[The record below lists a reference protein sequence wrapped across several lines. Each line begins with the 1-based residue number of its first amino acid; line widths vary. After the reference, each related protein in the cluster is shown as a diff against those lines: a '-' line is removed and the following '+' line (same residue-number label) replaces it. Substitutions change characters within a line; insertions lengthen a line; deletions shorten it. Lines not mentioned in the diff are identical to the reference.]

1 VSQLDNSFNV
11 NDRRLI
17 LGPRNNLM
25 AISPLKHAW
34 ARDLWKVLLANTWF
48 PQEVDMSRDIKQYR
62 APDALTE
69 ADKRMYRMALA
80 FVSNLD
86 GIQFNNLTFN
96 IGHHIT
102 SPEVSMLISRQAFEE
117 GLHVDAYSTMIEA
130 VTDDPM
136 SIYTLFAHD
145 DILGAKN
152 EHILKQSALLGDE
165 FNAKNFTM
173 ALVANMMLE
182 GVYFFSGFLTFYIL
196 ARQGK
201 MLGSADQVRFIQR
214 DEETHLE
221 IFARCYETQKVE
233 CPEVFTPQFY
243 REVDELMNAS
253 AELEIAWGTH
263 IIGDGVLGTT
273 PELHRAYIQSLV
285 DKRRARIGLPP
296 LYGVKNPYSWVEQFS
311 QVKGT
316 ETNFFEGRVA
326 SYQVGGQLDW

>member
-1 VSQLDNSFNV
+1 MSQLDNSFNV

-62 APDALTE
+62 APDVLTE
-69 ADKRMYRMALA
+69 ADKRMYKMALA

-117 GLHVDAYSTMIEA
+117 ALHVDAYSTMIEA
-130 VTDDPM
+130 VTDEPM

-152 EHILKQSALLGDE
+152 EHILKQSAILGNE

-201 MLGSADQVRFIQR
+201 MLGSADQARFIQR

-221 IFARCYETQKVE
+221 IFARCYETQKIE
-233 CPEVFTPQFY
+233 CPEVFKAKFY
-243 REVDELMNAS
+243 NEVDELMNAS

-296 LYGVKNPYSWVEQFS
+296 LYNVKNPYSWVEQFS

-316 ETNFFEGRVA
+316 ETNFFEGKVA